1 MRKYPTKVEVDGKVI
16 PIDTSFRTALRCMEV
31 VDDDSIS
38 DEERAFAI
46 IYLLTDDIPKVNLS
60 KLLLVLKKYLQ
71 CGEDNQ
77 RQVSKQRDMDF
88 EQDEKFIIS
97 SFMFDYGIDLSKED
111 MHWWRFVDLLNGL
124 SSDCILSRIRDI
136 RTMDI
141 SIYKDAKTRERILK
155 ARQQVALKIKHKET
169 EEEKEHLAKFEAHFN
184 NSNKLDEDDY
194 LLEEE

>member
-71 CGEDNQ
+71 CGEDNP
-77 RQVSKQRDMDF
+77 RRISKQRDMDF

-97 SFMFDYGIDLSKED
+97 SFMFDYGIDLNKED

>member
-71 CGEDNQ
+71 CGEDNP
-77 RQVSKQRDMDF
+77 RQISKQRDMDF

-97 SFMFDYGIDLSKED
+97 SFMFDYGIDLNKED

>member
-71 CGEDNQ
+71 CGEDNP

-97 SFMFDYGIDLSKED
+97 SFMFDYGIDLNKED